1 LARSPQRKLAT
12 ILMADVV
19 GFSRLTRVDEPGT
32 LAEFKRH
39 LKDYIRP
46 SIRRLNGRLVKT
58 LGDGLLAAF
67 DSPVNAVACA
77 LALHEGAAR
86 CNDAIPASRQ
96 LRFHI
101 GLNLGDVVFE
111 EDDVLGDAVNVAARL
126 QDLAAPDA
134 IVISDAIAE
143 HVRGKLP
150 IALEDMGDQQLK
162 NIAEPIRAWRVLRS
176 NRVPGVGAFDRP
188 TLTPS
193 IAVLPFLNMSGDP
206 EQRYF
211 SDGITEDIITE
222 LSRFR
227 TISVI
232 ARTSSFIYRDKSV
245 DVKQVADELNAQFV
259 VEGSVRKLD
268 DRVRITVQLVSAAS
282 RHHVWAEKYD
292 AALLELFKVQDDVTR
307 RIVATLVPRIEA
319 EELETARKQPTAH
332 MRAYDC
338 YLRGKSLF
346 YSAED
351 AESREAARRHF
362 EQAIT
367 IDPEFARAYCFLAA
381 IYNNLSMSQAAGTPV
396 EPPRERA
403 HQLALKAVFLDDS
416 DPLTHLSLAWCHL
429 WGREFDAAQKH
440 LDIAAQLNPND
451 SEQAMLRGTALM
463 YLGEPDAAIELMR
476 TAMRLNPFHSD
487 ANRADLAEAYFV
499 ARRHEEMLAI
509 AEQLPA
515 ASTQFIAW
523 KAAGYAYAG
532 DMKKARQHAE
542 SFVESVRAIWAGDR
556 AAGAPEFIAWLLAFS
571 PFRRASDAKYLVHG
585 LELAG
590 LTAQAPRE
598 TEPAG
603 SHCGTT
609 SS

>member
-1 LARSPQRKLAT
+1 LARNPQRKLAA
-12 ILMADVV
+12 ILMADIV

-39 LKDYIRP
+39 IRP

-77 LALHEGAAR
+77 LALQEGAAR
-86 CNDAIPASRQ
+86 CNDTIPASRQ

-101 GLNLGDVVFE
+101 GLNLGDVTIE
-111 EDDVLGDAVNVAARL
+111 KDDVLGDAVNVAARL
-126 QDLAAPDA
+126 QGLAAPDT
-134 IVISDAIAE
+134 IVVSNQIAE
-143 HVRGKLP
+143 YVKGKLP
-150 IALEDMGDQQLK
+150 IVLDDMGEQQLK
-162 NIAEPIRAWRVLRS
+162 NIAEPIRTWRVSSARAAPAASMPDRS
-176 NRVPGVGAFDRP
+176 SP
-188 TLTPS
+188 LTPS

-227 TISVI
+227 TISVV
-232 ARTSSFIYRDKSV
+232 ARTSSFVYRDKAV

-292 AALLELFKVQDDVTR
+292 AAFPDLFKVQDDVTR

-319 EELETARKQPTAH
+319 QELETARRQPTGH

-338 YLRGKSLF
+338 YLRGKALF
-346 YSAED
+346 YATTGASGRQE
-351 AESREAARRHF
+351 ARRHF
-362 EQAIT
+362 EEAIAV
-367 IDPEFARAYCFLAA
+367 DPEFARAYCYLAA
-381 IYNNLSMSQAAGTPV
+381 IDNNMTMYLGAGTSI
-396 EPPRERA
+396 EPLRERA
-403 HQLALKAVFLDDS
+403 RQLALKAVSLDDG
-416 DPLTHLSLAWCHL
+416 DPMTHLSLAWCHL
-429 WGREFDAAQKH
+429 WSREFDAARKH
-440 LDIAAQLNPND
+440 LDVAMQLNPND
-451 SEQAMLRGTALM
+451 SEQSMVRGTALM
-463 YLGEPDAAIELMR
+463 YLGEPEAAIEVMR
-476 TAMRLNPFHSD
+476 SAMRLNPFHSD
-487 ANRADLAEAYFV
+487 AHRADLAEAYFA
-499 ARRHEEMLAI
+499 ARRYEEMIAI

-515 ASTQFIAW
+515 ISPIFVAW
-523 KAAGYAYAG
+523 KAAGYAHAG
-532 DMKKARQHAE
+532 RLKEAQQHAE
-542 SFVESVRAIWAGDR
+542 SFAASVRAMWAGDP
-556 AAGAPEFIAWLLAFS
+556 AAETPEYVSWLLAFH
-571 PFRRASDAKYLVHG
+571 PFKRSSDTENLVHG

-590 LTAQAPRE
+590 LNARRSARITDAPDARC
-598 TEPAG
+598 A
-603 SHCGTT
+603 ST